1 MNQYREGIK
10 MKRVVLV
17 VCALF
22 LMVGLAY
29 AKDYELT
36 KKAGPYTV
44 LVAIDKNPPVTGPN
58 KMTVGIK
65 DAGGKDVTDAGVAV
79 DYSMPAMPGMPAM
92 NYKSGTSLRDRQY
105 VANLNFPM
113 SGSWTITVKITRAG
127 KTQAVK
133 LNVDVK

>member
-1 MNQYREGIK
+1 
-10 MKRVVLV
+10 MKRVALV
-17 VCALF
+17 FCVLF
-22 LMVGLAY
+22 LMVGLVH

-44 LVAIDKNPPVTGPN
+44 LIAIDKNPPVTGPN

-79 DYSMPAMPGMPAM
+79 DYGMPAMPGMPAM
-92 NYKSGTSLRDRQY
+92 NYKSDTTLRDKKY
-105 VANLNFPM
+105 VANLNFSM
-113 SGSWTITVKITRAG
+113 SGPWTVTVKITRAG
-127 KTQAVK
+127 KTQVVK

>member
-1 MNQYREGIK
+1 
-10 MKRVVLV
+10 MKRVALV
-17 VCALF
+17 VCVLF
-22 LMVGLAY
+22 LMAGLVH

-44 LVAIDKNPPVTGPN
+44 LIAIDKNPPVTGPN

-65 DAGGKDVTDAGVAV
+65 DAGGKDVTDATLAV
-79 DYSMPAMPGMPAM
+79 DYGMPAMPGMPAM
-92 NYKSGTSLRDRQY
+92 NYKSDTTLRDKKY
-105 VANLNFPM
+105 VTNLNFSM
-113 SGSWTITVKITRAG
+113 SGPWTVTVKITRAG

>member
-1 MNQYREGIK
+1 
-10 MKRVVLV
+10 MKRVALV
-17 VCALF
+17 VCVLF
-22 LMVGLAY
+22 LMVGLVH

-44 LVAIDKNPPVTGPN
+44 LIAIDKNPPVTGTN

-65 DAGGKDVTDAGVAV
+65 DGGGKDVTDAVVAV
-79 DYSMPAMPGMPAM
+79 DYGMPAMPGMPAM
-92 NYKSGTSLRDRQY
+92 NYKSDTSLKGRQY
-105 VANLNFPM
+105 VANVNFSM
-113 SGSWTITVKITRAG
+113 SGPWAVTVKITRAG